1 MQMVRQQRAENEVL
15 KTDAGVAQARLLALL
30 EMVEEASLSQGKMRV
45 QEMESSEQRERAELD
60 RIRNLFQE
68 KFLSLEQRYVP
79 TTPGSSSGSFLSKA
93 KSPAKINSHKKPTGS
108 IQGLDTS
115 RLHTSAEDALQ
126 RLYQRNDR
134 LSFSQLTPSSTVPVT
149 SNAPIAPIAAG
160 LVDESLDDKA
170 EEEDR
175 VSTSSSHHFHC
186 PLNEETKRLDRHYED
201 ARTAMRALTS
211 RLTRPL
217 PMDSL

>member
-1 MQMVRQQRAENEVL
+1 MRDNL
-15 KTDAGVAQARLLALL
+15 YGGV
-30 EMVEEASLSQGKMRV
+30 VD
-45 QEMESSEQRERAELD
+45 RERAELD

-68 KFLSLEQRYVP
+68 KFLGMEQRYVP
-79 TTPGSSSGSFLSKA
+79 TTPGSSSGSFSKA
-93 KSPAKINSHKKPTGS
+93 KSPAKISSHKKPTGS

-126 RLYQRNDR
+126 LLYQRKDR
-134 LSFSQLTPSSTVPVT
+134 LSFSQLTPSPTVHVT

-160 LVDESLDDKA
+160 LEDKSPDDKA
-170 EEEDR
+170 EEADR
-175 VSTSSSHHFHC
+175 VSTSSLHYFHRS
-186 PLNEETKRLDRHYED
+186 LNEETKRLDRHYED